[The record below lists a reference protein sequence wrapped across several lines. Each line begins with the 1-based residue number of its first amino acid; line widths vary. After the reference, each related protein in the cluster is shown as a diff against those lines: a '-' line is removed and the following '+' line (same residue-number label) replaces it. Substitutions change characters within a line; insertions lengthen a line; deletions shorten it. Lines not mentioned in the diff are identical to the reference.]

1 MKKTQVLVILV
12 CLGLWSC
19 ASLSPSQRANPVI
32 TIEPG
37 ANPWT
42 HLEFKNDPDHFQFV
56 VISDRGGGERPGI
69 FDKMMPKINLL
80 QPEFVMS
87 VGDLIQGYEENKD
100 EVIWQWDELD
110 GYVSQLEMPFFYV
123 TGNHDYTNRMM
134 ADYRH
139 ERHGRTYYHFVYR
152 NVLFLIVNS
161 EDPTEKRPNMTD
173 EQNAYLAKAL
183 RDNRDVRW
191 TFVFLHRPLWE
202 EKEVY
207 GWTTFEQNLQ
217 GRPYTVIA
225 GHVHNYTKS
234 IRYGREYYTVAT
246 TGGSSQLRGIEYG
259 EFDHILWITMTNEG
273 PRIAILMCNGIQDTN
288 IRIKE

>member
-1 MKKTQVLVILV
+1 MRKIHILLILV
-12 CLGLWSC
+12 CLAAWGC
-19 ASLSPSQRANPVI
+19 ASLNPAQRAGFSFTV
-32 TIEPG
+32 EPA

-42 HLEFKNDPDHFQFV
+42 HLEFKNNPADFQFA

-69 FDKMMPKINLL
+69 FDKTMPKINLL

-87 VGDLIQGYEENKD
+87 VGDLMEGYSEDKN
-100 EVIWQWDELD
+100 EVVRQWNELD

-123 TGNHDYTNRMM
+123 TGNHDYTNPMM
-134 ADYRH
+134 AAYRQ
-139 ERHGRTYYHFVYR
+139 ERHGRTYYHFVYQD
-152 NVLFLIVNS
+152 VLFLIVNS

-183 RDNRDVRW
+183 RDNPDVRW

-202 EKEVY
+202 DKEVS

-225 GHVHNYTKS
+225 GHVHNYTKC
-234 IRYGREYYTVAT
+234 IRHGREYYTLAT
-246 TGGSSQLRGIEYG
+246 TGGSSKLRGIEYG

-273 PRIAILMCNGIQDTN
+273 PRIAILMCDGIQDTS
-288 IRIKE
+288 IRMK